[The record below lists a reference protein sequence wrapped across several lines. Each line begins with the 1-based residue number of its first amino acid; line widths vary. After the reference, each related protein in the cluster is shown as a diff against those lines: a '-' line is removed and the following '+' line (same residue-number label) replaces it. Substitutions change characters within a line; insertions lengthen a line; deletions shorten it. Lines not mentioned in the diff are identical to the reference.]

1 MGKILYH
8 GNRWKKEKGLT
19 LTETVVS
26 LAIIVIVAVAA
37 TSIAV
42 FSSNSF
48 KKSNLKQYFVQEID
62 SICNLYLSY
71 ESEDFSKAINNSLG
85 ITISGFTDSI
95 YYLNSNYEY
104 LENENGHS
112 YYLEFD
118 FDTDISLTLSAY
130 KKGGSLITSR
140 SVNK

>member
-8 GNRWKKEKGLT
+8 GNRKKEKGLT

-26 LAIIVIVAVAA
+26 LAIIIIVAVAA
-37 TSIAV
+37 ASIAV

-48 KKSNLKQYFVQEID
+48 KKSGLKQHFVQEID
-62 SICNLYLSY
+62 SILNLYLSY
-71 ESEDFSKAINNSLG
+71 DSIDFSKAMNNSFG

-95 YYLNSNYEY
+95 YYLNTNYEY

-112 YYLEFD
+112 YYLVFD
-118 FDTDISLTLSAY
+118 FEDTPSLSLSAY
-130 KKGGSLITSR
+130 KKDNSLIYSR